1 MSHEEKYYLANY
13 EGFKNA
19 LEKFNEAAKK
29 SANAGVLGFIGAY
42 LELKK
47 ASKNLDEAAGRLHNE
62 IEGLRRVNPE
72 KMNEQ
77 IKNDPLLQL
86 AEKIYEMNKK
96 ESGKKKEKTEATPLI
111 SEIPVP
117 VNKGEEN
124 KGTPIRGTLGSLRE
138 DEYFINP
145 ITGEVEKKERK
156 KGNP

>member
-19 LEKFNEAAKK
+19 LEEFNRAAKK
-29 SANAGVLGFIGAY
+29 SANAGVLEFIGAY
-42 LELKK
+42 LEFKK
-47 ASKNLDEAAGRLHNE
+47 ASKRLDEAAERLHNE

-86 AEKIYEMNKK
+86 AMKIYEMNKK
-96 ESGKKKEKTEATPLI
+96 ESGEKKEKTEATPLK
-111 SEIPVP
+111 SEVP
-117 VNKGEEN
+117 IKVNNKEGKEEPQYLGM
-124 KGTPIRGTLGSLRE
+124 GTAGKKYHTR
-138 DEYFINP
+138 NP
-145 ITGEVEKKERK
+145 ATGELE

>member
-96 ESGKKKEKTEATPLI
+96 ESGKKKEKTEA
-111 SEIPVP
+111 IPIKSGVP
-117 VNKGEEN
+117 FKVKEEG
-124 KGTPIRGTLGSLRE
+124 KEPTYLGMGTAGRKYTR
-138 DEYFINP
+138 DP
-145 ITGEVEKKERK
+145 ITGELRKE
-156 KGNP
+156 NP